1 MFKPLPKAFTVLL
14 VIVLL
19 LCSATV
25 VGSIFYQANMQ
36 EQITQAQANLNTA
49 QGRLRKQQAEFAE
62 YTEALPQVLAQLEE
76 LQPLADEAY
85 AQEQTLRQQR
95 KDLRAENSGLADE
108 LALLL
113 NQVEAASTEAS
124 STAQAI
130 LQLQQSLD
138 ALEDIQALFD

>member
-25 VGSIFYQANMQ
+25 VGGIFYQANMQ

-95 KDLRAENSGLADE
+95 KDLRAENSALADE